1 MVRVPGSPPATVPF
15 WWRGPSQGLLSS
27 AWPSLLTWWRWGC
40 RPAEVTTAG
49 TLQDVSLLIPG
60 RQSPFQCLQG
70 IYSEAGLRGCY
81 KGLLPQALRDIK
93 ANAIYFIT
101 YQVCLDWMKGMEERE
116 NTAREIFLAGG
127 VAGLLSW
134 QTIIYLD
141 VIKSRIQ
148 TDSLTQPRYRGTLD
162 CIQQSYRRDG
172 LRVFTRGQ
180 LL

>member
-1 MVRVPGSPPATVPF
+1 M
-15 WWRGPSQGLLSS
+15 
-27 AWPSLLTWWRWGC
+27 
-40 RPAEVTTAG
+40 
-49 TLQDVSLLIPG
+49 I
-60 RQSPFQCLQG
+60 
-70 IYSEAGLRGCY
+70 
-81 KGLLPQALRDIK
+81 PQALRDVK

-101 YQVCLDWMKGMEERE
+101 YQVCLDWMKGLEERE

-172 LRVFTRGQ
+172 PRVFTRGQ

>member
-1 MVRVPGSPPATVPF
+1 MS
-15 WWRGPSQGLLSS
+15 SQLDISTS
-27 AWPSLLTWWRWGC
+27 HP
-40 RPAEVTTAG
+40 
-49 TLQDVSLLIPG
+49 IPG
-60 RQSPFQCLQG
+60 RQTPFHCLRA

-81 KGLLPQALRDIK
+81 KGLLPQGLRDVK

-101 YQVCLDWMKGMEERE
+101 YQVCLDQMRGLEERE
-116 NTAREIFLAGG
+116 NTAREIFLSGG
-127 VAGLLSW
+127 LAGLLSW

-148 TDSLTQPRYRGTLD
+148 ADSLTQPRYRGTLD

-172 LRVFTRGQ
+172 PRVFTRGQ